1 MRERQ
6 VRGKKP
12 ETFDQAVQQMSLTE
26 DEKRLLAE
34 EGRKNEAAAAL
45 SDDTDLGGEED
56 DSPLAH
62 AAEDPGEP
70 EGPDVPPWCVVPEGL
85 HFPVGRTVAFVR
97 VPSVWTER
105 PDKGLIWDGKERE
118 PKFQG
123 KKHRQC
129 ILWTLSIAD
138 EKLAR
143 ASSRGDAYALVAEM
157 AKRQIRAIDGQLVDW
172 TTGNVDPSTARSAGA
187 GGPSFGEMNFGSG
200 KAHAPTFWSDIGAPM
215 RSFLTS
221 HYQRT
226 HAFTRQQLEHFFLNC
241 FVVKRAETG

>member
-12 ETFDQAVQQMSLTE
+12 ATFDQAVQQMSLTE

-34 EGRKNEAAAAL
+34 EGRKNEAA
-45 SDDTDLGGEED
+45 SRGMPSVDDLEQLEDEED

-85 HFPVGRTVAFVR
+85 HFPIGRTVAFVR
-97 VPSVWTER
+97 IPSVWTER

-143 ASSRGDAYALVAEM
+143 SQARGDAFALLAEM
-157 AKRQIRAIDGQLVDW
+157 AKR
-172 TTGNVDPSTARSAGA
+172 TGNVDPATARSAGA
-187 GGPSFGEMNFGSG
+187 GSERFGEMNFGSG
-200 KAHAPTFWSDIGAPM
+200 KAHAPTFWAEIGAPM